1 MAIGATIFKV
11 NLNLSNLNSHYYD
24 DFNLTIAKHPSE
36 NDERMMYRIIAFLFC
51 AHQDLELTKGLS
63 STEEPDLWQRDITGR
78 IIHWIELGLPDE
90 RRIKQACGKSDN
102 VTIFT
107 YHENKTQEWITKI
120 SASFKNNDKV
130 KIYHINTL
138 KGPQIESLIK
148 KSMRLSALIEENIL
162 YLSDDDDRIGIEF
175 KELL

>member
-120 SASFKNNDKV
+120 SASFKNNHKV

-138 KGPQIESLIK
+138 EGPQIESLIK

>member
-63 STEEPDLWQRDITGR
+63 STDEPDLWQKDITGR
-78 IIHWIELGLPDE
+78 ITHWIELGLPDE

-120 SASFKNNDKV
+120 NASFRNNDKV
-130 KIYHINTL
+130 KIYHINTIE
-138 KGPQIESLIK
+138 GPQIESLIK
-148 KSMRLSALIEENIL
+148 KSMKLSALIEENIL
-162 YLSDDDDRIGIEF
+162 YLSNDDDRIGIEF